1 MKTKTLRA
9 QALLDFVRMLLDR
22 SKVQDS
28 AHDLDHV
35 LRVWKIGTIIGE
47 AEKAD
52 MEILEPALLLHD
64 IIRPDSFFDEEIKSK
79 KAKKDHENR
88 GFSSFSKP
96 SAVENNHA
104 IESARLSRKILPDFS
119 YKEEEIE
126 KIASA
131 IQTHH
136 KTQKTEAPQTLE
148 AKIVYDA
155 DSYDILGFSGCG
167 RAALFCAKEKMST
180 SKMAEWYL
188 TKIKNLLSSE
198 PFYTQSAVALANT
211 RLTISLD
218 FCKELLGKERFEE
231 IMKK

>member
-1 MKTKTLRA
+1 MLMKTKTLRA

-35 LRVWKIGTIIGE
+35 LRVWKIGTIIGD

-64 IIRPDSFFDEEIKSK
+64 IIRPDSFLDEKEIKSK
-79 KAKKDHENR
+79 KAKKD
-88 GFSSFSKP
+88 
-96 SAVENNHA
+96 NHA

-126 KIASA
+126 RIAHA

-136 KTQKTEAPQTLE
+136 KTKDTEVPQTLE

-167 RAALFCAKEKMST
+167 RAALFCAKEKMNT

-188 TKIKNLLSSE
+188 AKIKNLLSGA
-198 PFYTQSAVALANT
+198 PFYTPSAIALANT

-218 FCKELLGKERFEE
+218 FCKELLGKDRFEDL
-231 IMKK
+231 MKR